1 MSDANSIQTAQ
12 EADHQA
18 LRAMRDAFV
27 GAYNRGDINGML
39 AVCDENVAFT
49 AMDGRVSHGHSGI
62 RSYHEQML
70 SGPRPRVKSTA
81 IDAVEAD
88 QLTTLYDGA
97 FGVATG
103 WADTSYKL
111 ADGLTF
117 ACRVRWSNSMV
128 KKDGAWKIVS
138 VHTSTNVF
146 DNPILNLSKKA
157 AGYTAAATAAV
168 GLAVGGAL
176 GWFFRRR

>member
-1 MSDANSIQTAQ
+1 MSDANTIQTAQ
-12 EADHQA
+12 EAEHQA

-27 GAYNRGDINGML
+27 AAYNRGDIHGML

-49 AMDGRVSHGHSGI
+49 AMDGRVCHGHAGV
-62 RSYHEQML
+62 RNYHEQML
-70 SGPRPRVKSTA
+70 AGPRPRVKSTS
-81 IDAVEAD
+81 IDTVEAD
-88 QLTTLYDGA
+88 QLTVLYDGG

-111 ADGLTF
+111 ADGLIFT
-117 ACRVRWSNSMV
+117 CRVRWSNSMV
-128 KKDGAWKIVS
+128 KKDGNWKMVS